1 MTKRATSIRENKQMP
16 KKVKQGTVVSDKME
30 KAIVVQVAEKKA
42 HKKYKKTMT
51 FTKNFKVR
59 DMENQCHVGDV
70 VTIVESKPLSGS
82 IRWTLDKVVSVAK

>member
-1 MTKRATSIRENKQMP
+1 MP

-59 DMENQCHVGDV
+59 DEQNQCHVGDV
-70 VTIVESKPLSGS
+70 VTIIESKPLSGS
-82 IRWTLDKVVSVAK
+82 IRWTLDKVVSVAQ

>member
-1 MTKRATSIRENKQMP
+1 MP

-59 DMENQCHVGDV
+59 DNENQCHVGDV

>member
-1 MTKRATSIRENKQMP
+1 MP

-30 KAIVVQVAEKKA
+30 KAIVVEVAEHKA

-59 DMENQCHVGDV
+59 DAQNQCHVGDV
-70 VTIVESKPLSGS
+70 VTIVEYKPLSGS
-82 IRWTLDKVVSVAK
+82 IRWTLDKVVTVAK

>member
-1 MTKRATSIRENKQMP
+1 MP
-16 KKVKQGTVVSDKME
+16 KKVKQGTVVSDKMT
-30 KAIVVQVAEKKA
+30 KAIVVEVAEHKA

-59 DMENQCHVGDV
+59 DEQEQCHVGDV

-82 IRWTLDKVVSVAK
+82 IRWTLDKIVSVAK

>member
-1 MTKRATSIRENKQMP
+1 MP

-59 DMENQCHVGDV
+59 DAQNQCHVGDV

-82 IRWTLDKVVSVAK
+82 IRWTLDKVVSVAQ

>member
-1 MTKRATSIRENKQMP
+1 MP

-59 DMENQCHVGDV
+59 DMENQCNVGDV

-82 IRWTLDKVVSVAK
+82 IRWTLDKIVSVAQ

>member
-1 MTKRATSIRENKQMP
+1 MP

-82 IRWTLDKVVSVAK
+82 IRWTLDKVVSGAQ

>member
-1 MTKRATSIRENKQMP
+1 MP
-16 KKVKQGTVVSDKME
+16 KKVKQGTVVSNKMD
-30 KAIVVQVAEKKA
+30 KAIVVQVAEHKA

-82 IRWTLDKVVSVAK
+82 IRWNLDKVVSVAQ

>member
-1 MTKRATSIRENKQMP
+1 MP

-30 KAIVVQVAEKKA
+30 KAIVVEVAEKKA

-59 DMENQCHVGDV
+59 DVENQCHVGDV
-70 VTIVESKPLSGS
+70 VTIVESRPLSGS
-82 IRWTLDKVVSVAK
+82 IRWTLDKVVSVAQ

>member
-1 MTKRATSIRENKQMP
+1 MP
-16 KKVKQGTVVSDKME
+16 KKVKQGTVVSNKMD

-59 DMENQCHVGDV
+59 DMENVCHVGDV

-82 IRWTLDKVVSVAK
+82 IRWTLDKVVSVAQ

>member
-1 MTKRATSIRENKQMP
+1 MP

-30 KAIVVQVAEKKA
+30 KAIVVEVAQHKA

-59 DMENQCHVGDV
+59 DEQNQCNVGDV
-70 VTIVESKPLSGS
+70 VTIIESKPLSGS
-82 IRWTLDKVVSVAK
+82 IRWNLDKVVSVAK

>member
-1 MTKRATSIRENKQMP
+1 MP
-16 KKVKQGTVVSDKME
+16 KKVKQGTVVSDKMD
-30 KAIVVQVAEKKA
+30 KAIVVQVAEHKA

-59 DMENQCHVGDV
+59 DMENVCHVGDV
-70 VTIVESKPLSGS
+70 VTIIESKPLSGS

>member
-1 MTKRATSIRENKQMP
+1 
-16 KKVKQGTVVSDKME
+16 ME
-30 KAIVVQVAEKKA
+30 KAIVVEVAEHKA

-59 DMENQCHVGDV
+59 DEKNQCHVGDV

-82 IRWTLDKVVSVAK
+82 IRWTLDKIVSVAK

>member
-1 MTKRATSIRENKQMP
+1 MP

-59 DMENQCHVGDV
+59 DMENVCHVGDV
-70 VTIVESKPLSGS
+70 VTIIESKPLSGS

>member
-1 MTKRATSIRENKQMP
+1 MP

-30 KAIVVQVAEKKA
+30 KAIVVQVAEHKA

-82 IRWTLDKVVSVAK
+82 IRWTLDKVVSVAQ

>member
-1 MTKRATSIRENKQMP
+1 MP
-16 KKVKQGTVVSDKME
+16 KKIKQGTVVSDKME
-30 KAIVVQVAEKKA
+30 KAIVVEVAEHKA

-51 FTKNFKVR
+51 FTKNFKAR
-59 DMENQCHVGDV
+59 DEQNQCHIGDV

>member
-1 MTKRATSIRENKQMP
+1 MP
-16 KKVKQGTVVSDKME
+16 KKVKQGTVVSNKMD

-59 DMENQCHVGDV
+59 DMENQCNVGDV

-82 IRWTLDKVVSVAK
+82 IRWTLDKVVSIAQ

>member
-1 MTKRATSIRENKQMP
+1 MP
-16 KKVKQGTVVSDKME
+16 KKVKQGIVVSDKME

-82 IRWTLDKVVSVAK
+82 IRWTLDKVVSVAQ

>member
-1 MTKRATSIRENKQMP
+1 MP

-30 KAIVVQVAEKKA
+30 KEIVVQVAEKKA

-82 IRWTLDKVVSVAK
+82 IRWTLDKVVSVAQ

>member
-1 MTKRATSIRENKQMP
+1 MP

-30 KAIVVQVAEKKA
+30 KAIVVEVAEHKA

-51 FTKNFKVR
+51 FTKNFKAR
-59 DMENQCHVGDV
+59 DAQNTCHVGDV

-82 IRWTLDKVVSVAK
+82 MRWVLDKVVSVAK

>member
-1 MTKRATSIRENKQMP
+1 MP
-16 KKVKQGTVVSDKME
+16 KKVKQGTVVSDKMD
-30 KAIVVQVAEKKA
+30 KAIVVQVAEHKA

-59 DMENQCHVGDV
+59 DAQNQCHVGDV

-82 IRWTLDKVVSVAK
+82 IRWTLDKVVSVAQ

>member
-1 MTKRATSIRENKQMP
+1 MP
-16 KKVKQGTVVSDKME
+16 KKVKQGTVVSDKMD
-30 KAIVVQVAEKKA
+30 KAIVVEVAEHKA

-59 DMENQCHVGDV
+59 DVENQCHVGDV
-70 VTIVESKPLSGS
+70 VTIVESRPLSGS

>member
-1 MTKRATSIRENKQMP
+1 MP

-59 DMENQCHVGDV
+59 DAENTCHVGDV

>member
-1 MTKRATSIRENKQMP
+1 MP
-16 KKVKQGTVVSDKME
+16 KKIKQGTVVSDKME
-30 KAIVVQVAEKKA
+30 KAIVVQVAEKKP

-59 DMENQCHVGDV
+59 DEQNVCHVGDV

-82 IRWTLDKVVSVAK
+82 IRWTLDKVVSVAQ